1 MYNLGYFKQ
10 LIEITDSLLKLDVAS
25 HIVHF
30 DYGEIENYEFFNT
43 NPMDMIFKNV
53 SFFTDDAAMIDTYAY
68 ESMASITKKDFDED
82 TYLIKFD
89 SEDKRKFEW
98 NLVFENCTFRNL
110 YRYYALYFFDELE
123 KISFTFRNNVVENVV
138 TYESPMMIEASNL
151 YIYDCTFRKVKSKG
165 QGGAMFQK
173 YSVDGLD

>member
-1 MYNLGYFKQ
+1 
-10 LIEITDSLLKLDVAS
+10 
-25 HIVHF
+25 
-30 DYGEIENYEFFNT
+30 
-43 NPMDMIFKNV
+43 
-53 SFFTDDAAMIDTYAY
+53 
-68 ESMASITKKDFDED
+68 MASISKDDFDAD
-82 TYLIKFD
+82 TYLIEFD
-89 SEDKRKFEW
+89 SEDKKK
-98 NLVFENCTFRNL
+98 FENCTFRNL

-123 KISFTFRNNVVENVV
+123 KISFTFRKNVVENVV